1 MNNKVLIARL
11 SNISGTD
18 SANIRTRNLISG
30 LLELGYEIDLLGIS
44 DSDKALCDDLRLRFI
59 ELERISLY
67 QNIKKETHMSAVKK
81 IIIKLMRIG
90 YHYF

>member
-44 DSDKALCDDLRLRFI
+44 DSDKAF
-59 ELERISLY
+59 
-67 QNIKKETHMSAVKK
+67 V
-81 IIIKLMRIG
+81 
-90 YHYF
+90 